1 MSSATVNTLASLLQT
16 AVSSRSSAV
25 GRSTHA
31 RIIKTIDSPLPT
43 FICNHLVNM
52 YSKLDLLDSAQ
63 LSLSLIPPPN
73 RSVVTWTSLIAGTVQ
88 NGHFCSALLHFANM
102 RRDSILP
109 NDFTFPCVFKACNSL
124 RSPVTGKQVHALAI
138 KTGQIHDVF
147 VGCSAFDMYSKTCL
161 KGDACKVFD
170 EMPEKNLATWNTY
183 MSNAVL
189 EGKPRKAIDAF
200 MDSKRVGGEVSSI
213 TFCVVLNACCSDGL
227 YLQLGKQV
235 HGFVIRSGYENNVS
249 VANGM
254 VDFYGKCRDI
264 SSARLV
270 FDGICNRNDVSWCS
284 MVAAYEQNDEGEKAC
299 MLFLEAMRSSIEPKD
314 FIVSSVISAC
324 SGIAG
329 LEMGRLVHA
338 LSVKA
343 CIDGNVFVGSALV
356 DMYAK
361 CGNVEDCEKMFD
373 EMPERNLITWNAL
386 LGGYAHLGHAD
397 MALSLFEEMK
407 CENVIPNYVSFV
419 SILAACSRA
428 GAVDVGLRIFESM
441 RSKYGI
447 EAGVEHYACVVD
459 MLGRAGMVERAY
471 EFIKR
476 MPFDPTVSMWGSL
489 LGACKVHRNNRLGK
503 IAADKLFQLDPQDSG
518 NHVILSNMFAAAGRW
533 EEANVVRMEMKEV
546 GINKG
551 AGCSWITIKNSVH
564 TFQAKDTCHERNTE
578 IQAMLSKLKME
589 MKGAGYTAD
598 TSLALFDLEDEERE
612 SEVWH
617 HSEKIAL
624 AFGLCVVPTG
634 LPIRITKNLRIC
646 FDCHTAFKFI
656 SGITNREIIVRDNN
670 RFHRFTKYECS
681 CRDYW

>member
-1 MSSATVNTLASLLQT
+1 
-16 AVSSRSSAV
+16 
-25 GRSTHA
+25 
-31 RIIKTIDSPLPT
+31 
-43 FICNHLVNM
+43 M

-63 LSLSLIPPPN
+63 LMLSLIPPPD
-73 RSVVTWTSLIAGTVQ
+73 RSVVTWTTLIAGTVQ
-88 NGHFCSALLHFANM
+88 NGHFSSAILHFATM
-102 RRDSILP
+102 HRESILP
-109 NDFTFPCVFKACNSL
+109 NDFTFPCAFKACNSL
-124 RSPVTGKQVHALAI
+124 RSPVIGRQVHALAV

-147 VGCSAFDMYSKTCL
+147 VGCSAFDMYSKTGL
-161 KGDACKVFD
+161 KDDACKMFD

-183 MSNAVL
+183 MSNAIL
-189 EGKPRKAIDAF
+189 EGKPNKAIEAF
-200 MDSKRVGGEVSSI
+200 VKLKKLGGELSSI
-213 TFCVVLNACCSDGL
+213 TFRVVLNACADAL
-227 YLQLGKQV
+227 YLQLSKQV
-235 HGFVIRSGYENNVS
+235 HGFVIRCGYGQHVS
-249 VANGM
+249 VANSF
-254 VDFYGKCRDI
+254 VDCYGKCRDI
-264 SSARLV
+264 RSARLV
-270 FDGICNRNDVSWCS
+270 FDGICNHNDVSWCS
-284 MVAAYEQNDEGEKAC
+284 MVAAYEQNDEGENAC
-299 MLFLEAMRSSIEPKD
+299 MLFLQAMRNNIEPKD

-324 SGIAG
+324 AGIAG
-329 LEMGRLVHA
+329 MEMGRLVHA
-338 LSVKA
+338 ISLKA

-361 CGNVEDCEKMFD
+361 CGNLEDCEKVFD

-386 LGGYAHLGHAD
+386 LGGYAHLGHAE
-397 MALSLFEEMK
+397 MALALFEEMQ
-407 CENVIPNYVSFV
+407 CGNVIPNYVTFV

-428 GAVDVGLRIFESM
+428 GAVDVGMTIFDSM

-459 MLGRAGMVERAY
+459 MLARAGMVERAY

-489 LGACKVHRNNRLGK
+489 LGACKVYRNNRLGK
-503 IAADKLFQLDPQDSG
+503 MAADKLFQLDPQDSG

-546 GINKG
+546 GINKN
-551 AGCSWITIKNSVH
+551 AGWSWITIKNSVH
-564 TFQAKDTCHERNTE
+564 TFQSKDTRHERNKD
-578 IQAMLSKLKME
+578 IQAMLSKLQMQ
-589 MKGAGYTAD
+589 MKGAGYTSD
-598 TSLALFDLEDEERE
+598 TSLALFDLEEEERE

-670 RFHRFTKYECS
+670 RFHRFINFECS

>member
-1 MSSATVNTLASLLQT
+1 MASTTISTLASHLQT
-16 AVSSRSSAV
+16 AITT
-25 GRSTHA
+25 RSTVSGRATHA
-31 RIIKTIDSPLPT
+31 MIIKTINFPFPP
-43 FICNHLVNM
+43 FITNHLINM
-52 YSKLDLLDSAQ
+52 YSKLNLHNSAQ
-63 LSLSLIPPPN
+63 LIVSLIPPHH

-88 NGHFCSALLHFANM
+88 NGHFYSAIAQFSNM
-102 RRDSILP
+102 HHDCILP

-124 RSPVTGKQVHALAI
+124 RSPVIGKQVHAIAI
-138 KTGQIHDVF
+138 KLGQIRDVF
-147 VGCSAFDMYSKTCL
+147 VGCSAFDMYCKIGL
-161 KGDACKVFD
+161 KEDACKVFD

-183 MSNAVL
+183 MSNAVYD
-189 EGKPRKAIDAF
+189 GKICKAIDGF
-200 MDSKRVGGEVSSI
+200 VKLKRVGGEFSSI
-213 TFCVVLNACCSDGL
+213 TFCVVLNGCCSDGF
-227 YLQLGKQV
+227 YMGFGKQV
-235 HGFVIRSGYENNVS
+235 HGFVVRYGYEQNVS
-249 VANGM
+249 VANGL
-254 VDFYGKCRDI
+254 VDFYGKCRDV
-264 SSARLV
+264 SSARVV
-270 FDGICNRNDVSWCS
+270 FDDICNRNDVSWCS

-299 MLFLEAMRSSIEPKD
+299 MLFLQAMRNSIEPKD

-343 CIDGNVFVGSALV
+343 CIDVNVFVGSALV

-361 CGNVEDCEKMFD
+361 CGNIEDCERMFD

-386 LGGYAHLGHAD
+386 LSGYAHLGLAD
-397 MALSLFEEMK
+397 TALALFEEMK
-407 CENVIPNYVSFV
+407 HGNVTPNYVTFV

-428 GAVDVGLRIFESM
+428 GAVDVGLSIFESM
-441 RSKYGI
+441 RSRYGI
-447 EAGVEHYACVVD
+447 EPGSEHYACVVD

-471 EFIKR
+471 ELIKR
-476 MPFDPTVSMWGSL
+476 MPFNPTVSIWGSL
-489 LGACKVHRNNRLGK
+489 LGACKVHKNNKLGK
-503 IAADKLFQLDPQDSG
+503 IAADNLFQLDPQDSG
-518 NHVILSNMFAAAGRW
+518 NHIILSNMFAAAGRW
-533 EEANVVRMEMKEV
+533 EEANVVRMEMKQG

-564 TFQAKDTCHERNTE
+564 TFQAKDTRHERNAD

-598 TSLALFDLEDEERE
+598 TSLALFDLEEEERE

-624 AFGLCVVPTG
+624 AFGLCVIPSG

-656 SGITNREIIVRDNN
+656 AGITNREIIVRDNN
-670 RFHRFTKYECS
+670 RFHRFTKYQCS

>member
-1 MSSATVNTLASLLQT
+1 MSNTLVSLLQT
-16 AVSSRSSAV
+16 AVSARSSVV
-25 GRSTHA
+25 GRATHA
-31 RIIKTIDSPLPT
+31 RIIKTMDPPFPS

-63 LSLSLIPPPN
+63 LMLSLIPPSD
-73 RSVVTWTSLIAGTVQ
+73 RSVVTWTALIAGTVQ
-88 NGHFCSALLHFANM
+88 NGHFSSAILHFANM
-102 RRDSILP
+102 HRKSILP
-109 NDFTFPCVFKACNSL
+109 NDFTFPCAFKACNSL
-124 RSPVTGKQVHALAI
+124 RSPVIGRQVHALAV
-138 KTGQIHDVF
+138 KMGQIHDVF
-147 VGCSAFDMYSKTCL
+147 VGCSAFDMYSKTGL
-161 KGDACKVFD
+161 KDDAFKMFD

-183 MSNAVL
+183 MSNAIL
-189 EGKPRKAIDAF
+189 EGKPDKAIEAF
-200 MDSKRVGGEVSSI
+200 VKLKKLGGELSSI
-213 TFCVVLNACCSDGL
+213 TFRVVLNACADAL
-227 YLQLGKQV
+227 YLQLSKQV
-235 HGFVIRSGYENNVS
+235 HGFVIRCGYEQHVS
-249 VANGM
+249 VANSF
-254 VDFYGKCRDI
+254 VDCYGKCRDI
-264 SSARLV
+264 RSARLV
-270 FDGICNRNDVSWCS
+270 FDGICNHNDVSWCS
-284 MVAAYEQNDEGEKAC
+284 MVAAYEQNDEGENAC
-299 MLFLEAMRSSIEPKD
+299 MLFLQAMRNNIEPKD

-324 SGIAG
+324 AGIAG
-329 LEMGRLVHA
+329 MEMGRLVHA
-338 LSVKA
+338 ISLKA

-361 CGNVEDCEKMFD
+361 CGNLEDCKKVFD

-386 LGGYAHLGHAD
+386 LGGYAHLGHAE
-397 MALSLFEEMK
+397 MALSLFEEMQ
-407 CENVIPNYVSFV
+407 CGNVIPNYVTFV

-428 GAVDVGLRIFESM
+428 GTVDVGMTIFDSM

-459 MLGRAGMVERAY
+459 MLARAGMVERSY

-476 MPFDPTVSMWGSL
+476 MPFEPTVSMWGSL
-489 LGACKVHRNNRLGK
+489 LGACKVYRNNRLGK
-503 IAADKLFQLDPQDSG
+503 MAADKLFQLDPQDSG

-546 GINKG
+546 GINKN
-551 AGCSWITIKNSVH
+551 AGWSWITIKNSVH
-564 TFQAKDTCHERNTE
+564 AFQSKDTRHERNKD
-578 IQAMLSKLKME
+578 IQAMLSKLQMQ
-589 MKGAGYTAD
+589 MKGAGYTSD
-598 TSLALFDLEDEERE
+598 TSLALFDLEEEERE

-670 RFHRFTKYECS
+670 RFHRFINFECS